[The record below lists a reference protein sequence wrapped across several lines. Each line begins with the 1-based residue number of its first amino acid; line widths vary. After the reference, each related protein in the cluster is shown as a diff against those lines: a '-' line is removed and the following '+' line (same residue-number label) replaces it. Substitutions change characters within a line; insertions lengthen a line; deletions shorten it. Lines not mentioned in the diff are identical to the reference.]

1 MGIFIHKMFG
11 LLKNKPLLNQA
22 STDWLHE
29 AFGWSLR
36 NFNADYFYSD
46 TQLVLPTNEHFPGVV
61 DSTEGM
67 AKLIFERVKHYAGV
81 GHWPT
86 LVIDQNQCPLM
97 DQTALLPQGAIRG
110 KDVKGAVV
118 KEQSQRLP
126 IPYNP
131 QQINNPEGMIA
142 SFAHILAYYLGQ
154 MSQEPPPGGA
164 DHWPEITELLA
175 IFMGFGLMFANSA
188 FTFKGGCGSCYNPNA
203 VRQAALSEYEA
214 TYALALFAALKEIP
228 NAAVSRHLKKHLR
241 GFYKKAV
248 KELHANREGL
258 AALTGIGQ
266 ERAPQAEAGL

>member
-1 MGIFIHKMFG
+1 MKMFG
-11 LLKNKPLLNQA
+11 LIKNKPLMNQA
-22 STDWLHE
+22 SMDWLFA

-36 NFNADYFYSD
+36 NFNADYFHTD
-46 TQLVLPTNEHFPGVV
+46 TRLVLPTNEDFPGVV

-67 AKLIFERVKHYAGV
+67 AKLIFEQVKNYAGV
-81 GHWPT
+81 RHWPT
-86 LVIDQNQCPLM
+86 SVIDQNQCPII
-97 DQTALLPQGAIRG
+97 DQRPLLLQGPIRG
-110 KDVKGAVV
+110 GDVEGSVV
-118 KEQSQRLP
+118 NDQSQRLS

-164 DHWPEITELLA
+164 DYWPETTELLA

-188 FTFKGGCGSCYNPNA
+188 FTFKGGCGSCYNPSA

-214 TYALALFAALKEIP
+214 TYALALFAVLKEIP
-228 NAAVSRHLKKHLR
+228 NATVSRHLKKHLR

-248 KELHANREGL
+248 KEIQANQDGL
-258 AALTGIGQ
+258 AELMSTGR
-266 ERAPQAEAGL
+266 ELAPQA

>member
-1 MGIFIHKMFG
+1 MGVVVLKMFG
-11 LLKNKPLLNQA
+11 LIKNKPLLNQA

-36 NFNADYFYSD
+36 NFNADYFHTD
-46 TQLVLPTNEHFPGVV
+46 TWLVLPTNECFPGVV

-67 AKLIFERVKHYAGV
+67 AKLIFEQVKHYAGV
-81 GHWPT
+81 RHWPT

-97 DQTALLPQGAIRG
+97 DQTPLLLQGAIRG
-110 KDVKGAVV
+110 EDVKGSVV
-118 KEQSQRLP
+118 KDQSQRLP

-154 MSQEPPPGGA
+154 MSQEPPSGGA
-164 DHWPEITELLA
+164 GHWPETTELLA

-188 FTFKGGCGSCYNPNA
+188 FTFKGGCGSCYNPSA

-214 TYALALFAALKEIP
+214 TYALALFAVLKEIP
-228 NAAVSRHLKKHLR
+228 NATVSRHFKKHLR

-248 KELHANREGL
+248 KEIQSNREGL
-258 AALTGIGQ
+258 AELMSIGR
-266 ERAPQAEAGL
+266 EPAPQAEAGL